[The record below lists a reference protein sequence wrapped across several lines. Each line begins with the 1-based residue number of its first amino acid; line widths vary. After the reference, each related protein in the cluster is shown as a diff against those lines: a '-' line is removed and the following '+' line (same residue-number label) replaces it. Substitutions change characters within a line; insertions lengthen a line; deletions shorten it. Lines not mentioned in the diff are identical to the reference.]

1 MKTSNKFLLAALLVL
16 LTSLT
21 AYNMALRAEYRKGDY
36 KDPLHGYTSLGFKG
50 FTEIDLSA
58 AGSANV
64 KVVAGPF
71 GVRLSPHAAEFVKVS
86 QQGTRLVVQ
95 VDFKKSE
102 QYLGW
107 GQTLVVSCPRLAQLT
122 AANTYRVAGQ
132 LKGQNKTGPT
142 QVQVLGFRQDSLRVR
157 LDQASNVTLLQNR
170 LGYLAAVAGATPG
183 STAGLT
189 LAPTNYIGAADLN
202 MQHQSEL
209 TINNV
214 AIPQLIYHFADSA
227 KATLT
232 GAALHSLNR

>member
-1 MKTSNKFLLAALLVL
+1 MKTSNKLLLAALLVL

-36 KDPLHGYTSLGFKG
+36 KDPLHGYASLGFKD

-71 GVRLSPHAAEFVKVS
+71 GVHLSPRAAEFVKVS

-95 VDFKKSE
+95 VDFKNSE

-107 GQTLVVSCPRLAQLT
+107 GQTLVISCPRLAQLT
-122 AANTYRVAGQ
+122 AANAYRVGGQ
-132 LKGQNKTGPT
+132 LKGQNKTRPT
-142 QVQVLGFRQDSLRVR
+142 QAQVQGFRQDSLRVR

-170 LGYLAAVAGATPG
+170 LSYLGAVAGATPG
-183 STAGLT
+183 STASLT

-202 MQHQSEL
+202 MQHQTEL

-214 AIPQLIYHFADSA
+214 AIPQLTYHFADSA

-232 GAALHSLNR
+232 GRALGSLVR

>member
-1 MKTSNKFLLAALLVL
+1 MKTSNKLLLAALLVL

-36 KDPLHGYTSLGFKG
+36 KDPLHGYASLDFKD

-71 GVRLSPHAAEFVKVS
+71 GVRLSPRAAELVKVS

-95 VDFKKSE
+95 VDFKKPD

-107 GQTLVVSCPRLAQLT
+107 GQTLVISCPRLAQLT
-122 AANTYRVAGQ
+122 AANAYRVMGQ
-132 LKGQNKTGPT
+132 LKGQNKSRQA

-157 LDQASNVTLLQNR
+157 IDQASNVTLLNNR
-170 LGYLAAVAGATPG
+170 LGYLGAVAGATPG
-183 STAGLT
+183 STASLA

-202 MQHQSEL
+202 MQHQSDL
-209 TINNV
+209 IINDI
-214 AIPQLIYHFADSA
+214 AIPHLTYHFADSA

>member
-1 MKTSNKFLLAALLVL
+1 MKTSNKLLLAALLVL

-36 KDPLHGYTSLGFKG
+36 KDPLHGYTSLGFKD

-71 GVRLSPHAAEFVKVS
+71 GVRVSPRAAEFVKVS

-95 VDFKKSE
+95 VDFKNPE
-102 QYLGW
+102 QYLRW
-107 GQTLVVSCPRLAQLT
+107 GQTLVISCPQLAQLT

-132 LKGQNKTGPT
+132 LKGQNKIRPT
-142 QVQVLGFRQDSLRVR
+142 QVQVQGFRQDSLRVR

-170 LGYLAAVAGATPG
+170 LSYLGAVAGATPG

-189 LAPTNYIGAADLN
+189 LAPTNYIGEADLN

-214 AIPQLIYHFADSA
+214 AIPQLTYHFADSA

-232 GAALHSLNR
+232 GAALHSLAR